1 MKSESYFSAVETAI
15 TKYFSAYR
23 PAPVDEEKDHIV
35 SVAASI
41 LMLRDGIQSG
51 GGFAQ
56 AVINNDLEGALNRAD
71 STCRNYLDFLVYCKK
86 YAFVKS

>member
-15 TKYFSAYR
+15 TKYFSAKT
-23 PAPVDEEKDHIV
+23 APIDEEKDHIV

-41 LMLRDGIQSG
+41 LMLRDGVQSG

-56 AVINNDLEGALNRAD
+56 AVINNDLEGALNRGD
-71 STCRNYLDFLVYCKK
+71 LTCRKYLDFLVYCKK
-86 YAFVKS
+86 YAFVK

>member
-1 MKSESYFSAVETAI
+1 MKSQSYFSAVETAI
-15 TKYFSAYR
+15 SKFFSSTR
-23 PAPVDEEKDHIV
+23 PSPIGEDKDHLV

-56 AVINNDLEGALNRAD
+56 AVINNDLEGAINRAD
-71 STCRNYLDFLVYCKK
+71 MTCRTYLDFLVYCKK
-86 YAFVKS
+86 YVSVKS